1 MEARCHMKWQ
11 THKKWRKEE
20 ECWIASRELGSTNEI
35 ETKEIPTTNTT
46 IYTVAKVPLP

>member
-1 MEARCHMKWQ
+1 MECQALCEATNTQ
-11 THKKWRKEE
+11 DERKVERG
-20 ECWIASRELGSTNEI
+20 WIARGELGNTNEI